1 MDLKNRIKNIKN
13 WQHQSCEFHFASD
26 EEHECLCCGHRYK
39 GNFCPCCSQKAGVGD
54 ISWNSVRKGVME
66 IWGLS
71 NRSLIYSLWQLIV
84 RPGHFISEYLRGK
97 FQVSFPPVKMLFLVA
112 ILYTLIYYWLFQ
124 HVLNL
129 HVETTSAVNLWDAKN
144 AGWSR
149 IILSLSFLF
158 PTWVLFQNSPKFPH
172 LSIPKAFF
180 IAVFMSILEIMI
192 ELFVYS
198 LGLLCGASED
208 VIALLGLVLFAVYYF
223 VAYKQIFGF
232 GVWGTLWR
240 HFIMMMCSLF
250 LWVLFDEFVEYA
262 VDPDH
267 PFRIQ
272 SIFSWSSIVVLLL
285 LLGYLLTTLTRKWP
299 DLRAWWLKR
308 RK

>member
-1 MDLKNRIKNIKN
+1 MDLKNRLKKIKN
-13 WQHQSCEFHFASD
+13 WQHQSYEFHFASD
-26 EEHECLCCGHRYK
+26 EEHECQCCGHRYK

-54 ISWNSVRKGVME
+54 ISWSSVRKGVME
-66 IWGLS
+66 IWGLN

-84 RPGHFISEYLRGK
+84 RPGHFISEYIRGK

-112 ILYTLIYYWLFQ
+112 ILYTLVYYWLFQ

-129 HVETTSAVNLWDAKN
+129 HIEDSSATTLWAEKN

-149 IILSLSFLF
+149 IILSLCFLF

-198 LGLLCGASED
+198 LGLLCGIPER
-208 VIALLGLVLFAVYYF
+208 VIALSGLVLFAVYYF
-223 VAYKQIFGF
+223 FAYKQLFGF
-232 GVWGTLWR
+232 GLWGTLWR
-240 HFIMMMCSLF
+240 YFLMMMCGLSL
-250 LWVLFDEFVEYA
+250 WALFDEFLGYA
-262 VDPDH
+262 VAPDH
-267 PFRIQ
+267 PFRRQ
-272 SIFSWSSIVVLLL
+272 EIFILSSFVVLLL
-285 LLGYLLTTLTRKWP
+285 LLSYLLTRLTRNRPKH
-299 DLRAWWLKR
+299 RA
-308 RK
+308 

>member
-1 MDLKNRIKNIKN
+1 MDLKNRLKNIKK

-39 GNFCPCCSQKAGVGD
+39 GNFCPCCSQKAEVGD

-124 HVLNL
+124 QVLNL
-129 HVETTSAVNLWDAKN
+129 HIETSSAVNLWEEKN

-149 IILSLSFLF
+149 IILSLCFLF
-158 PTWVLFQNSPKFPH
+158 PTWVLFQNSPKIPH

-180 IAVFMSILEIMI
+180 IAVFMSTLEIMI

-198 LGLLCGASED
+198 LGLLCGATED
-208 VIALLGLVLFAVYYF
+208 MIAASGLILFAVYYF

-232 GVWGTLWR
+232 GMWGTLWR
-240 HFIMMMCSLF
+240 HAIMMVCGIF
-250 LWVLFDEFVEYA
+250 FWVLFDVFIEYA
-262 VDPDH
+262 VAPDH
-267 PFRIQ
+267 PF
-272 SIFSWSSIVVLLL
+272 STKIFLGSFSVIVLIL
-285 LLGYLLTTLTRKWP
+285 LLGYILTKLTRN
-299 DLRAWWLKR
+299 RH
-308 RK
+308 

>member
-1 MDLKNRIKNIKN
+1 MDLKNRLKDFKK
-13 WQHQSCEFHFASD
+13 WRHQSYEFHFASD

-54 ISWNSVRKGVME
+54 ISWNSVRQGVLD
-66 IWGLS
+66 IWGLGS
-71 NRSLIYSLWQLIV
+71 RSLIYSLWQLIV
-84 RPGHFISEYLRGK
+84 RPGHFISEYIRGK

-124 HVLNL
+124 QVLNL
-129 HVETTSAVNLWDAKN
+129 QVEASSAVNLWDAKN

-158 PTWVLFQNSPKFPH
+158 PTWVLFQNSPKFSH

-198 LGLLCGASED
+198 LGLLCGASEP
-208 VIALLGLVLFAVYYF
+208 VIGSSGLLLFAAYYF
-223 VAYKQIFGF
+223 VAYRQIFGF

-240 HFIMMMCSLF
+240 HAIMMVCGIF
-250 LWVLFDEFVEYA
+250 LWIFFDEFIEYA
-262 VDPDH
+262 VTPDH
-267 PFRIQ
+267 PLGIQ
-272 SIFSWSSIVVLLL
+272 SILLCSSVVVLLL
-285 LLGYLLTTLTRKWP
+285 LFGYILTKLARN
-299 DLRAWWLKR
+299 RH
-308 RK
+308 

>member
-1 MDLKNRIKNIKN
+1 MDLKNRLKDFKK
-13 WQHQSCEFHFASD
+13 WRHQSYEFHFASD

-54 ISWNSVRKGVME
+54 ISWNSVRQGVLD
-66 IWGLS
+66 IWGLGS
-71 NRSLIYSLWQLIV
+71 RSLIYSLWQLIV
-84 RPGHFISEYLRGK
+84 RPGHFISEYIRGK

-124 HVLNL
+124 QVLNL
-129 HVETTSAVNLWDAKN
+129 QVEASSAVNLWDAKN

-158 PTWVLFQNSPKFPH
+158 PTWVLFQNSPKFSH

-198 LGLLCGASED
+198 LGLLCGASEP
-208 VIALLGLVLFAVYYF
+208 VIGSSGLLLFAAYYF
-223 VAYKQIFGF
+223 VAYRQIFGF

-240 HFIMMMCSLF
+240 HAIMMVCGIF
-250 LWVLFDEFVEYA
+250 LWIFFDEFIEYA
-262 VDPDH
+262 VTPDH
-267 PFRIQ
+267 PLGIQ
-272 SIFSWSSIVVLLL
+272 SILLCSSVVVLLL
-285 LLGYLLTTLTRKWP
+285 LLGYILTKFTRN
-299 DLRAWWLKR
+299 RY
-308 RK
+308 

>member
-1 MDLKNRIKNIKN
+1 MDLKNRLKDFKK
-13 WQHQSCEFHFASD
+13 WRHQSYEFHFASD

-54 ISWNSVRKGVME
+54 ISWNNVRKGVME

-112 ILYTLIYYWLFQ
+112 ILYTIIYYWLFQ

-129 HVETTSAVNLWDAKN
+129 HLETSSAVTLWEEKN

-149 IILSLSFLF
+149 IILSLCFLL
-158 PTWVLFQNSPKFPH
+158 PTWVLFQHSPKFSY

-180 IAVFMSILEIMI
+180 IAVFMSVLEIMI
-192 ELFVYS
+192 ELFAYS
-198 LGLLCGASED
+198 LGLLCGASEH
-208 VIALLGLVLFAVYYF
+208 VIASSGLVLFAVYYF

-240 HFIMMMCSLF
+240 HFIMMICGIF
-250 LWVLFDEFVEYA
+250 LWVLFDEFIVFA
-262 VDPDH
+262 VSADH
-267 PFRIQ
+267 LLSMQ
-272 SIFSWSSIVVLLL
+272 SIFFWSSIVVLLL
-285 LLGYLLTTLTRKWP
+285 LLGYILTKLARNRPKFRT
-299 DLRAWWLKR
+299 WWLNR
-308 RK
+308 RR

>member
-1 MDLKNRIKNIKN
+1 
-13 WQHQSCEFHFASD
+13 
-26 EEHECLCCGHRYK
+26 
-39 GNFCPCCSQKAGVGD
+39 
-54 ISWNSVRKGVME
+54 ME

-84 RPGHFISEYLRGK
+84 RPGYFISEYLRGK

-124 HVLNL
+124 QVLNL
-129 HVETTSAVNLWDAKN
+129 QVEASSAVNLWNAKN

-149 IILSLSFLF
+149 IVLSLSFLF
-158 PTWVLFQNSPKFPH
+158 PTWVLFQNSPKFSH

-192 ELFVYS
+192 ELFAYS

-208 VIALLGLVLFAVYYF
+208 VNASLGLLLFAAYYF
-223 VAYKQIFGF
+223 VAYRQIFGF

-240 HFIMMMCSLF
+240 HAIMMVCGIF
-250 LWVLFDEFVEYA
+250 LWIFFDEFIEYA
-262 VDPDH
+262 VTSDH
-267 PFRIQ
+267 PLRIQ
-272 SIFSWSSIVVLLL
+272 SILLCSSVVVLLL
-285 LLGYLLTTLTRKWP
+285 LLGYILTTLTRNRPK
-299 DLRAWWLKR
+299 LRAWWLKR

>member
-1 MDLKNRIKNIKN
+1 MDLKNRLKDFKK
-13 WQHQSCEFHFASD
+13 WRHQSYEFHFASD

-54 ISWNSVRKGVME
+54 ISWNNVRKGVME

-124 HVLNL
+124 QVLNL
-129 HVETTSAVNLWDAKN
+129 QVETASAVNLWEEKN

-149 IILSLSFLF
+149 IILSLCFLF
-158 PTWVLFQNSPKFPH
+158 PTWVLFQNSPKFSH

-180 IAVFMSILEIMI
+180 IAVFMSTLEIMI

-198 LGLLCGASED
+198 LGLLCGATED
-208 VIALLGLVLFAVYYF
+208 MIATSGLILFAVYYF
-223 VAYKQIFGF
+223 FAYRQIFGF

-240 HFIMMMCSLF
+240 HAIMMVCGF
-250 LWVLFDEFVEYA
+250 FFWVLFDEFIEYA
-262 VDPDH
+262 VAPDH
-267 PFRIQ
+267 SFSTNHFLGSF
-272 SIFSWSSIVVLLL
+272 SIIVLLL
-285 LLGYLLTTLTRKWP
+285 LLGYLLTTLTRN
-299 DLRAWWLKR
+299 RH
-308 RK
+308 

>member
-1 MDLKNRIKNIKN
+1 MDLKNRLKDFKK
-13 WQHQSCEFHFASD
+13 WRHQSYEFHFASD

-54 ISWNSVRKGVME
+54 ISWNSVRQGVLD
-66 IWGLS
+66 IWGLGS
-71 NRSLIYSLWQLIV
+71 RSLIYSLWQLIV
-84 RPGHFISEYLRGK
+84 RPGHFISEYIRGK

-124 HVLNL
+124 QVLNL
-129 HVETTSAVNLWDAKN
+129 HVEASSAVNLWDAKN

-158 PTWVLFQNSPKFPH
+158 PTWVLFQNSPKFSH

-198 LGLLCGASED
+198 LGLLCGASEP
-208 VIALLGLVLFAVYYF
+208 VIGSSGLLLFAAYYF
-223 VAYKQIFGF
+223 VAYRQIFGF

-240 HFIMMMCSLF
+240 HAIMMVCGIF
-250 LWVLFDEFVEYA
+250 LWTLFDEFIEYA
-262 VDPDH
+262 VTPDH
-267 PFRIQ
+267 PFSKQ
-272 SIFSWSSIVVLLL
+272 SILLCSSVTVLLL
-285 LLGYLLTTLTRKWP
+285 LLGYILTKLARN
-299 DLRAWWLKR
+299 RH
-308 RK
+308 

>member
-1 MDLKNRIKNIKN
+1 MDLKNRLKDFKK
-13 WQHQSCEFHFASD
+13 WRHQSYEFHFASD

-54 ISWNSVRKGVME
+54 ISWNNVRKGVME

-84 RPGHFISEYLRGK
+84 RPGHFISEYIRGK

-124 HVLNL
+124 YVLNL
-129 HVETTSAVNLWDAKN
+129 QVETSSAVNLWDAKN

-158 PTWVLFQNSPKFPH
+158 PTWVLFQNSPKFSH

-198 LGLLCGASED
+198 LGLLCGATED
-208 VIALLGLVLFAVYYF
+208 MIASLGLILFAVYYF
-223 VAYKQIFGF
+223 VAYRQIFGF

-240 HFIMMMCSLF
+240 HFFVMMCGFF
-250 LWVLFDEFVEYA
+250 LWVLFDGFIEYA
-262 VDPDH
+262 VAPDH
-267 PFRIQ
+267 PFSKQ
-272 SIFSWSSIVVLLL
+272 SILLCSSVVVLLL
-285 LLGYLLTTLTRKWP
+285 LLGYILTKLTRN
-299 DLRAWWLKR
+299 RH
-308 RK
+308 